1 MKPFLI
7 LKSVDEVLAEI
18 DKLPC
23 LPPISKNL
31 DEACGLRLAEDF
43 FAPFDLPGFDR
54 STVEGYAARAR
65 DLFGASENSPAML
78 NCVGDCPMG
87 RECGLCLEEGQAAG
101 ILTGG
106 ALPAGADCA
115 VMIEYTRAA
124 SDGTIEVIRAA
135 APGGNIVY
143 KDEDAA
149 RGQLVI
155 PRGKLLRAQEIGIL
169 AAFGIEKATV
179 TRQARV
185 AIISSG
191 DEIVPVNHEISIGK
205 MHDVNSHTIAALCK
219 SVGAIPTQHGIV
231 RDDPGLLDEALAR
244 ALPDN
249 DVIVVSGGS
258 SAGMR
263 DHTASAFT
271 SLPDSELLAH
281 GVAIKPGKPFI
292 FARTAGKCL
301 LGLPGHVSSALVSAR
316 VFLLPL
322 LARLQGRIEQEIQP
336 SVPARL
342 TRALASAQGRRD
354 YIRCRLVKNPGA
366 SPEYDAVPLMAPSAV
381 ISGLVEADG
390 LVVCPENSEGFA
402 AGEVVQALLVS

>member
-1 MKPFLI
+1 M
-7 LKSVDEVLAEI
+7 
-18 DKLPC
+18 
-23 LPPISKNL
+23 
-31 DEACGLRLAEDF
+31 
-43 FAPFDLPGFDR
+43 
-54 STVEGYAARAR
+54 
-65 DLFGASENSPAML
+65 
-78 NCVGDCPMG
+78 
-87 RECGLCLEEGQAAG
+87 
-101 ILTGG
+101 
-106 ALPAGADCA
+106 
-115 VMIEYTRAA
+115 
-124 SDGTIEVIRAA
+124 
-135 APGGNIVY
+135 
-143 KDEDAA
+143 
-149 RGQLVI
+149 
-155 PRGKLLRAQEIGIL
+155 
-169 AAFGIEKATV
+169 
-179 TRQARV
+179 
-185 AIISSG
+185 
-191 DEIVPVNHEISIGK
+191 PVNHEISIGK

>member
-23 LPPISKNL
+23 LPPTSKNL

-54 STVEGYAARAR
+54 STVDGYAARAR

-87 RECGLCLEEGQAAG
+87 RECGLCLEEG

>member
-18 DKLPC
+18 EKLAT
-23 LPPISKNL
+23 LPAAAKNI
-31 DEACGLRLAEDF
+31 DEACGLRLAEAF
-43 FAPFDLPGFDR
+43 YAPFDLPGFDR
-54 STVEGYAARAR
+54 STVDGYAARAR

-87 RECGLCLEEGQAAG
+87 CKCGLSLAEGQVAG

-115 VMIEYTRAA
+115 VMIEYTRTAR
-124 SDGTIEVIRAA
+124 DGTIEVIRAA
-135 APGGNIVY
+135 APGDNIVL

-149 RGQLVI
+149 RGKLVI

-169 AAFGIEKATV
+169 AAFGIESVKV
-179 TRQARV
+179 TRPARV

-191 DEIVPVNHEISIGK
+191 DEIVPVNQKISIGQL
-205 MHDVNSHTIAALCK
+205 HDVNSHTIAALCK
-219 SVGAIPTQHGIV
+219 SVGAIPAQLGIV
-231 RDDPGLLDEALAR
+231 RDDQGMLYEALER

-263 DHTASAFT
+263 DHTVSAFT
-271 SLPDSELLAH
+271 SLADSELLAH
-281 GVAIKPGKPFI
+281 GVAIRPGKPFI
-292 FARTAGKCL
+292 LARAGAKCL

-322 LARLQGRIEQEIQP
+322 LTRLQGRIAPEIQP

-354 YIRCRLVKNPGA
+354 YIRCRLEKHPGA
-366 SPEYDAVPLMAPSAV
+366 CPEYAAVPLMAPSAV

-390 LVVCPENSEGFA
+390 LVICPENSEGFA
-402 AGEVVQALLVS
+402 AGEIVPVLLVS